1 MDRDELRD
9 AIITLLDAAE
19 IIIKAP
25 PEFYAMKSKVTLK
38 IDGKAGIADDIL
50 SLIAPELEKARLF
63 ILNKD
68 YIDRFYSEAEE
79 LRTNAEKWRKVSSLV
94 EGDCNS
100 CKSLRYCE
108 KNDIHPC
115 EILKDALE
123 GEVKG

>member
-1 MDRDELRD
+1 MHRDELRD
-9 AIITLLDAAE
+9 AIEGTLEHTCCEDFE
-19 IIIKAP
+19 
-25 PEFYAMKSKVTLK
+25 TQ
-38 IDGKAGIADDIL
+38 ADSIL
-50 SLIAPELEKARLF
+50 SLLAPELEKARLF

-123 GEVKG
+123 GAGGEKG